1 MTLSPVPTLSE
12 YWSDPAE
19 RQRAVNA
26 LFNRGARHYDW
37 ICRIMSLGTGQSYRR
52 EALTRAGVRPGM
64 AVLDV
69 GTGTGLLAREAL
81 VAVNAAG
88 RVIGVD
94 PSVNMMA
101 AGRVDVPMTRVQAV
115 AERLPFA
122 DGRFDFVTMGYALRH
137 VPDLDQTFHEYSRVL
152 KPGGRVLLLEITAP
166 ASPTARAL
174 TAWYFGRVV
183 PLIARLGTGSA
194 DAARMMRFYWDT
206 IAQCVP
212 PNAVLGALG
221 RCGFADARRTVV
233 QGIFSEYTATRTA

>member
-1 MTLSPVPTLSE
+1 MLSPVPTLHD

-19 RQRAVNA
+19 RQQAVNA

-37 ICRIMSLGTGQSYRR
+37 ICRIMSFGTGQSYRR
-52 EALTRAGVRPGM
+52 EALARAGVRHAM

-81 VAVNAAG
+81 AVVNGAGCVIGIDPSINMMEAG
-88 RVIGVD
+88 RL
-94 PSVNMMA
+94 
-101 AGRVDVPMTRVQAV
+101 DVPMTRVQAV

-122 DGRFDFVTMGYALRH
+122 DGRFDFVMMGYALRH
-137 VPDLDQTFHEYSRVL
+137 VLDLDETFHEYRRVL

-166 ASPTARAL
+166 ASPIMRAL
-174 TAWYFGRVV
+174 AACYFGRVV
-183 PLIARLGTGSA
+183 PLVARLGTGSA

-206 IAQCVP
+206 IANCVAP
-212 PNAVLGALG
+212 TAVLAALG
-221 RCGFADARRTVV
+221 RCGFADVRRTVV